1 VPGLPNMKS
10 DNIAYLAV
18 KALKWIIEN
27 SDSKEEAQS
36 VLNVLRGP
44 GAIEAMK
51 DLTVFERLK

>member
-1 VPGLPNMKS
+1 MKS

-18 KALKWIIEN
+18 KAPKWIIEN
-27 SDSKEEAQS
+27 SDSKEEAQA

-51 DLTVFERLK
+51 DLAVFERLK